1 MSTHLSRPNKYG
13 GKTSWQT
20 KHRYNSKT
28 YDRLSIFLPKEYGAI
43 VRGLAEER
51 QMSINEFVLRCIA
64 RGYRHV

>member
-28 YDRLSIFLPKEYGAI
+28 YDRFSIFMPKEYGAI
-43 VRGLAEER
+43 VRELAAGR

-64 RGYRHV
+64 RACRHV